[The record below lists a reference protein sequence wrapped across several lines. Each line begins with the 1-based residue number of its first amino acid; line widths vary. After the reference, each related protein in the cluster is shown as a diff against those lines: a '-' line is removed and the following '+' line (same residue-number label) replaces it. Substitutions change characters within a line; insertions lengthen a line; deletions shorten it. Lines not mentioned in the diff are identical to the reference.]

1 MATPFTDVYA
11 KFNTITED
19 AKLFGL
25 LTDDE
30 LEDLLEI
37 FLSKSRTVYFKNCL
51 IDLTDINTTTK
62 QFNQAVDEQS
72 QWILAEGMK
81 LTWLERKLYAEEN
94 LRSKVSNKD
103 YSYHSEGN
111 LIDKLNELIKSTKVS
126 MRDLTV
132 SYSFDGFSG
141 FN

>member
-1 MATPFTDVYA
+1 MATPFLDVYT

-19 AKLFGL
+19 AQLFSR

-51 IDLTDINTTTK
+51 VDLTNVNTTTK
-62 QFNQAVDEQS
+62 QFNDTVDEQS
-72 QWILAEGMK
+72 QWVLAEGMK
-81 LTWLERKLYAEEN
+81 LTWLERKLYAEEK
-94 LRSKVSNKD
+94 LRNKIGTKD
-103 YSYHSEGN
+103 YSYHSEAN
-111 LIDKLNELIKSTKVS
+111 LIDKLNALIESTRVEL
-126 MRDLTV
+126 RNLRV
-132 SYSFDGFSG
+132 SYSFDDFAG

>member
-1 MATPFTDVYA
+1 MATPFTDVYT

-51 IDLTDINTTTK
+51 VDLTDINTTTK
-62 QFNQAVDEQS
+62 QFNQTVDEQS

-94 LRSKVSNKD
+94 LRGKISNKD

-111 LIDKLNELIKSTKVS
+111 LIDNLNELVKSTKVS
-126 MRDLTV
+126 IRDLTV
-132 SYSFDGFSG
+132 SYSFDSFEG